1 MKHTLG
7 DVGQIQSVSSPDY
20 FHHILS
26 GPIETWAFHFNLD
39 LDPLAIKDL
48 IELLTRSLLKLK
60 KRGALIKLI

>member
-7 DVGQIQSVSSPDY
+7 DVGQIQSVSSPPDY
-20 FHHILS
+20 FHRILS
-26 GPIETWAFHFNLD
+26 GPTETWAFRFNLD

-60 KRGALIKLI
+60 KKGGFN